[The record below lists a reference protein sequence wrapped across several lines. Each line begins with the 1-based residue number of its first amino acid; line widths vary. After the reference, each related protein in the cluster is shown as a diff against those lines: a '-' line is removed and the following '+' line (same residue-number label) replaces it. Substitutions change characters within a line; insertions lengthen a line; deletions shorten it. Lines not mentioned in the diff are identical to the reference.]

1 MPQLVI
7 EQPGIP
13 TMTVPLTKGKTTLG
27 RAEDNDVILVADEVS
42 RHHVYV
48 TIADGRAV
56 LQDLKSL
63 NGTYV
68 NRQRVLERVL
78 SHLDEVW
85 LGSKCLV
92 VFHADIRLP
101 QVESATVRA
110 DKAPNRDIA
119 YDQTYVPASSAED
132 SQIVPAED
140 LAKIRDEMDRVGNSL
155 SMIGRRI
162 SGPIDAMDTGI
173 VTPADT
179 DMQAIAR
186 AYRRLDALYQASKL
200 IASDFDL
207 EKRLAA
213 VLDTVV
219 DVMEAERG
227 FVMLR
232 DEETGGLSVSV
243 ARAMGRDLKASSPSM
258 GIAGQAAIR
267 CEPVLMKDRE
277 SDSNFGGRE
286 SIIMQRIV
294 SAMAVPLSVED
305 RVLGSIYVDT
315 RQAVRPFTEEDLEL
329 FVALATQS
337 AMAIDNVRLY
347 EQMVEAEK
355 KRADLGRFLSPAIVD
370 QIMREDTVL
379 ELGGSKRTVTT
390 MFCDIRGFTPLA
402 ERLEPDVLID
412 TLNQHFT
419 ALTEIIFRFEG
430 TLDKYIGDEIM
441 AVFGSPL
448 SKPDDAERAVRAA
461 LAMQAKN
468 AELNVERLA
477 QGRPELGLGIG
488 ISTGEVLAGCMGS
501 PDRMEF
507 TVVGDKVNTAS
518 RLCGQ
523 AVAHQIVTGEA
534 TYQHVKDLVVAEEMG
549 LISLRGKEA
558 PVTAYHIVRLKA

>member
-7 EQPGIP
+7 EQPGVP
-13 TMTVPLTKGKTTLG
+13 TMTVPLTKGKTRLG

-42 RHHVYV
+42 RHHAYV
-48 TIADGRAV
+48 AIADDRIM
-56 LQDLKSL
+56 LQDLESM

-68 NRQRVLERVL
+68 NRQRVVERVL

-85 LGSKCLV
+85 LGSKCLIV
-92 VFHADIRLP
+92 LHADIHLP
-101 QVESATVRA
+101 QVQSPTVQA
-110 DKAPNRDIA
+110 NKALNRGIA
-119 YDQTYVPASSAED
+119 YDQTYVPATSDDD
-132 SQIVPAED
+132 SQVVPAED
-140 LAKIRDEMDRVGNSL
+140 IARIRDEMDRVGNNL
-155 SMIGRRI
+155 SMIGKRI
-162 SGPIDAMDTGI
+162 SGPGDTMDTEITAPVG
-173 VTPADT
+173 T

-186 AYRRLDALYQASKL
+186 AYRRLDALYQVSKL

-207 EKRLAA
+207 EKRLAD

-219 DVMEAERG
+219 EVMEAERG
-227 FVMLR
+227 FIMLR
-232 DEETGGLSVSV
+232 DEETGGLTVSV

-258 GIAGQAAIR
+258 GVAGQAAIK
-267 CEPVLMKDRE
+267 CEPVLMADRE
-277 SDSNFGGRE
+277 SDSAFGGRE

-294 SAMAVPLSVED
+294 SAMAVPLSVEG
-305 RVLGSIYVDT
+305 RILGSIYVDT
-315 RQAVRPFTEEDLEL
+315 RQADRPFTEEDLEL

-370 QIMREDTVL
+370 QIMRDDTVL

-419 ALTEIIFRFEG
+419 ALTEIIFQFEG
-430 TLDKYIGDEIM
+430 TLDKYVGDEIM

-448 SKPDDAERAVRAA
+448 SKPDDAERAIRAA

-468 AELNVERLA
+468 VELNRERLA
-477 QGRPELGLGIG
+477 QGHPELGFGIG
-488 ISTGEVLAGCMGS
+488 ISTGEVLAGLMGS

-507 TVVGDKVNTAS
+507 TVVGDLVNTAS

-523 AVAHQIVTGEA
+523 AAAHCIVADET
-534 TYQHVKDLVVAEEMG
+534 TYQHVKELVVAEEMG
-549 LISLRGKEA
+549 SISLKGKEA